1 MGASINSNNIKSIYY
16 GGSKIKTVYLGDT
29 VVYKSDS
36 VIADDSIDPSYN
48 YYVYEALSGDV
59 VELDNSRRGDTTEWD
74 GYTYWG
80 DGTVDNLLT
89 HTYNSSG
96 IYTIKTKWTMSA
108 NIWLIGCDGIN
119 KNMTDVS
126 KMFRDFKYL
135 KTVDLSNLNPDI
147 TDVSYMFYNCTRLTN
162 VYNINTSNITNMSY
176 MFYNCDNLD
185 GSQFKDWDVSKVERM
200 SYMFKGATITNC
212 LDLSNWD
219 VSNVAW
225 MSGMFNGCT
234 AKDFIDISNW
244 KLRTGT
250 VTELGVSFFAPRV
263 YQMFYDTYCNGTC
276 KDVEHHV
283 IHNNVS
289 DKDWAK
295 MKSGQY

>member
-16 GGSKIKTVYLGDT
+16 GGDKIKTVYLGDT
-29 VVYKSDS
+29 VVYQSDS
-36 VIADDSIDPSYN
+36 VMVDDASYN
-48 YYVYEALSGDV
+48 YYVYEARSGSV

-108 NIWLIGCDGIN
+108 DIWLIGCNGIN
-119 KNMTDVS
+119 KNMTDVR
-126 KMFRDFKYL
+126 KLFRDFKYL

-147 TDVSYMFYNCTRLTN
+147 TDVSGMFYNCTRLTN
-162 VYNINTSNITNMSY
+162 VYNINTSNITNMSD

-185 GSQFKDWDVSKVERM
+185 GSQFKDWDVSKVEKM
-200 SYMFKGATITNC
+200 SSMFKGATITNC
-212 LDLSNWD
+212 LDLSSWD

-225 MSGMFNGCT
+225 MSEMFNQT
-234 AKDFIDISNW
+234 IAQDFIDISNW
-244 KLRTGT
+244 KLRNDII
-250 VTELGVSFFAPRV
+250 TELGVSFYAPRV
-263 YQMFYDTYCNGTC
+263 LNMFASTSCNGYC
-276 KDVEHHV
+276 KDAEHHV

-289 DKDWAK
+289 NNDWTK
-295 MKSGQY
+295 MKTGNYN